1 MSLFKHKAKE
11 RSYGLDFDRAK
22 AAIENLSARLMITDN
37 DRVILYANPAVVNFL
52 KSVEQDIKQHLPNFS
67 ANNLVGV
74 NIDSFHKNPSHQ
86 QSMLSKLTE
95 AYDTSIRIGVH
106 LFNLR
111 ATPLSNENGDRI
123 GTQVEW
129 FDSEAFDNAGQV
141 KAIGRSQAVI
151 HFQMDGTII
160 SANENFLKTMGYSLE
175 EIKGKHHSIFADTQY
190 ANSAE
195 YRDFWAA
202 LNRGEYS
209 SGEIRRFGKGGR
221 EIWLQASYNPILD
234 NKGKPF
240 KVVKYASDI
249 TEQKR
254 AAADVAGQ
262 LEAINKSQA
271 VIEFNLDGT
280 IITANPNFLNTMGYS
295 LAEVK
300 SHHHSMFVDP
310 AESHLPQYKAFWEKL
325 GRGEFDANV
334 YKRIGK
340 GGREIWIQASYNP
353 IFDPSG
359 KPYKVVKYATDVT
372 STIETVRTAEASVA
386 NLSAIAAAVEEM
398 TAAVAEI
405 SKNMNSSRDAA
416 IGIQKESIDSSSA
429 ANQLGSKMESMNNV
443 VQVINNIAGQVNL
456 LALNATIE
464 AARAGEAGKGFAVVA
479 SEVKNLATQ
488 TAKATEDI
496 TSQIKDIQTSTVAVV
511 TNISNIEKSASNVS
525 EYVTSVSSAI
535 EEQTAVTRE
544 ISMNV
549 QKLTTS
555 MQSIT
560 ERNKTA

>member
-1 MSLFKHKAKE
+1 MKLFAQKAQHKIPE
-11 RSYGLDFDRAK
+11 LDFDRAR
-22 AAIENLSARLMITDN
+22 ASIENLSARLMITDN

-52 KSVEQDIKQHLPNFS
+52 KTVEQDIKKHLPNFS
-67 ANNLVGV
+67 AANLVGV
-74 NIDSFHKNPSHQ
+74 NIDTFHKNPSHQ
-86 QSMLSKLTE
+86 QAMLADLRE
-95 AYDTSIRIGVH
+95 AYDTSIRIGEH

-111 ATPLSNENGDRI
+111 ATPLFNDSGERI

-151 HFQMDGTII
+151 HFQMDGTITD
-160 SANENFLKTMGYSLE
+160 ANENFLKTMGYTLG
-175 EIKGKHHSIFADTQY
+175 EIKGKHHSIFVDPDY
-190 ANSAE
+190 AKNQE
-195 YRDFWAA
+195 YKKFWEQ
-202 LNRGEYS
+202 LNHGEYS
-209 SGEIRRFGKGGR
+209 AGEFCRLGKDGK
-221 EIWLQASYNPILD
+221 EIWIQASYNPILD
-234 NKGKPF
+234 NKSRPF

-254 AAADVAGQ
+254 KAADVAGQ

-271 VIEFNLDGT
+271 VIEFNLDGS
-280 IITANPNFLNTMGYS
+280 IVSANQNFLNAMGYS

-300 SHHHSMFVDP
+300 GHHHSMFVDP
-310 AESHLPQYKAFWEKL
+310 VESNLPQYKAFWEKL

-334 YKRIGK
+334 YKRIAK

-353 IFDPSG
+353 IYDPSG

-372 STIETVRTAEASVA
+372 ETIQTVKIAEASVA

-416 IGIQKESIDSSSA
+416 IGIQKESVDSSSA
-429 ANQLGSKMESMNNV
+429 ANQLGSKMESMSNV

-479 SEVKNLATQ
+479 SEVKKSGNSNCQ
-488 TAKATEDI
+488 
-496 TSQIKDIQTSTVAVV
+496 SNRGYYSTD
-511 TNISNIEKSASNVS
+511 
-525 EYVTSVSSAI
+525 
-535 EEQTAVTRE
+535 
-544 ISMNV
+544 
-549 QKLTTS
+549 
-555 MQSIT
+555 
-560 ERNKTA
+560 